1 MKRHLLILTLNA
13 LCLAARADLVTDWN
27 SLALGAIRA
36 DKTPPPLAAR
46 NLAILHVAIFDACNG
61 IGQNCEPYYVKEKPA
76 GVASKEAAIT
86 SAARRVLVNLFPA
99 RQADFESA
107 AAAELAAL
115 TDGPAKNT
123 G

>member
-36 DKTPPPLAAR
+36 NRTPPPLAAR

-61 IGQNCEPYYVKEKPA
+61 IGQNCAPYFVTDKPA
-76 GVASKEAAIT
+76 GIAAKEAAIT
-86 SAARRVLVNLFPA
+86 AAAGRILVTLFPA
-99 RQADFESA
+99 QHAALDTA
-107 AAAELAAL
+107 AA
-115 TDGPAKNT
+115 T
-123 G
+123 